1 MISCKNIKLKSPL
14 NKESAIF
21 FFFMYL
27 LGLTNIVFEP
37 WNGSRFWMCFEL
49 FADLY
54 LLCAFLLVFPAKVRH
69 GLRIALAI
77 VFYFL
82 SLVDMA
88 CYVRL
93 QTPITPMLVQLL
105 LQSNWRESTEA
116 LNSYLNLEMLHSPVS
131 VVLVQM
137 VFGVFALWN
146 ENKIVDKIKCLVN
159 INQKTKLVVK
169 SMACLFFIFCLVTSW
184 ENKEYLFYRIIC
196 QYSELE
202 TQKKKDFSQKTNFY
216 IPIYR
221 LAYSLAETHR
231 LQKEIGQFEISM
243 NKAKVDSVDYSSPH
257 IVLIIGESYNRHHSS
272 LYGYDKPTTPLQS
285 QRWRKGEL
293 VVFKD
298 MISSWNT
305 TCESLKNIFS
315 TQCVGQN
322 GNWASA
328 PLFPLLFRQAGYHTS
343 FLSNQYVIDNL
354 GFSDFIEDAF
364 FNNPATSKKMFDTR
378 NTSTHEYDLS
388 LLDDYRHSLRQH
400 PYTLDIFHF
409 LGLHAD
415 FSLRYPQSYRKFSIG
430 SYSRKDLS
438 KDDCQILADYDNAV
452 VYNDYVIDSILKLYE
467 NQDAVVIFVP
477 DHGERV
483 FDNSTEW
490 GRNLTWRKNDIKQQ
504 FEIPFWIWS
513 SSIYKS
519 KHPLLW
525 KQIQVASNK
534 RGMTDTLAQLL
545 LHLAGIHTPWYYPN
559 MDMLNEKYDS
569 ARKRIIRDERDFDE
583 IMGN

>member
-1 MISCKNIKLKSPL
+1 M
-14 NKESAIF
+14 
-21 FFFMYL
+21 
-27 LGLTNIVFEP
+27 FEP

-54 LLCAFLLVFPAKVRH
+54 LLCALLLVFPTKVRNY
-69 GLRIALAI
+69 LQKALAI
-77 VFYFL
+77 FFYFL
-82 SLVDMA
+82 ALIDMA

-93 QTPITPMLVQLL
+93 QTPITPMLLQLL
-105 LQSNWRESTEA
+105 LQSNWRESSEA
-116 LNSYLNLEMLHSPVS
+116 LNSYLNIGMLFSPLS
-131 VVLVQM
+131 LVLVQA
-137 VFGVFALWN
+137 VIGIFALWRD
-146 ENKIVDKIKCLVN
+146 KQIVEKIKCRVT
-159 INQKTKLVVK
+159 INPQVKLILK
-169 SMACLFFIFCLVTSW
+169 SMACLFFVFCLATSW
-184 ENKEYLFYRIIC
+184 ENKGYLFYRIIC

-202 TQKKKDFSQKTNFY
+202 TQKKKDFAQKTNFY
-216 IPIYR
+216 IPVYR
-221 LAYSLAETHR
+221 LFYALAETHR
-231 LQKEIGQFEISM
+231 LQKEIGQFELSM
-243 NKAKVDSVDYSSPH
+243 NNVKVDSADYLSPH

-272 LYGYDKPTTPLQS
+272 LYGYDKPTTPLQK
-285 QRWRKGEL
+285 QRWQKGEL

-298 MISSWNT
+298 IISSWNT

-315 TQCVGQN
+315 THCAGQN

-328 PLFPLLFRQAGYHTS
+328 PPFPLLFRKAGYHTT
-343 FLSNQYVIDNL
+343 FLSNQYVVDNI

-378 NTSTHEYDLS
+378 NRSTHEYDLS
-388 LLDDYRHSLRQH
+388 LLNDYKHLAKQYS
-400 PYTLDIFHF
+400 YTLDIFHF

-415 FSLRYPQSYRKFSIG
+415 FSLRYPHSFSKFSKED
-430 SYSRKDLS
+430 YSRKDIS

-467 NQDAVVIFVP
+467 KQDAIVIFVP

-519 KHPLLW
+519 RHQLLW
-525 KQIQVASNK
+525 KQIQGASNR

-559 MDMLNEKYDS
+559 MDILNDKYDCK
-569 ARKRIIRDERDFDE
+569 RKRIIRDERDYDE
-583 IMGN
+583 IMDN